1 MPPDPPIKIAS
12 WSLQAVWRKIQYLG
26 LQAAYHEDRAAQ
38 TFLRNV
44 MALPYIPADD
54 IEEMFNR
61 LHEQA
66 NQNDSL
72 LNLLQYVRKTWIYA
86 NRWDPTTWSA
96 YRRNIRTNNDIE
108 GWHNRIN
115 QQASNRHQLPFY
127 ELVKLLHKKA
137 KTVDLQ
143 VELVSQRKL
152 TRIQRKQYLELQS
165 HIIRLWDRFDNDEI
179 DVYRLLTECSTLA
192 VPSVCT
198 SD

>member
-1 MPPDPPIKIAS
+1 MLPTVPRVKRIVLDFEKSAWKALSRVLPTVKLS
-12 WSLQAVWRKIQYLG
+12 GCSFHWSKAVWRKIQYLG

-115 QQASNRHQLPFY
+115 QTSLKQTSAPILRSR
-127 ELVKLLHKKA
+127 
-137 KTVDLQ
+137 KTTTQ
-143 VELVSQRKL
+143 GSQ
-152 TRIQRKQYLELQS
+152 
-165 HIIRLWDRFDNDEI
+165 DR
-179 DVYRLLTECSTLA
+179 RSSSRTC
-192 VPSVCT
+192 
-198 SD
+198 